1 MRSLSLVFLLGA
13 ATPEWV
19 ERSNENAKILLETMA
34 KTSPES
40 AARQGI
46 ESVDREIL
54 DLKPGYVERN
64 RKLLEDAGAKLRER
78 LAAERDARVRE
89 DLEILVRAADL
100 DGVLFYC
107 YGLAAGRHFEWLRDS
122 LREDLP

>member
-1 MRSLSLVFLLGA
+1 LRSLSLVLLLA
-13 ATPEWV
+13 AGTPEWV

-64 RKLLEDAGAKLRER
+64 RKLLEEAGAKLGSGWRR
-78 LAAERDARVRE
+78 RGTQGCGRTWRSWCARR
-89 DLEILVRAADL
+89 IW
-100 DGVLFYC
+100 G
-107 YGLAAGRHFEWLRDS
+107 
-122 LREDLP
+122 